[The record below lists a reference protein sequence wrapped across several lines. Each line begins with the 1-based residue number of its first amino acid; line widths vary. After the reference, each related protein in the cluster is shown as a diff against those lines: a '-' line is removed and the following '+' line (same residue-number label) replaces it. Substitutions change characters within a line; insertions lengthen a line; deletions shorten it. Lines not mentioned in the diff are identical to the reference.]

1 MHAHGRSRKDDLHD
15 ERLPAGRP
23 KAPGAGPAPGLAGL
37 QGSIGNAAVV
47 QRMRRAGVGQEEQE
61 HRHEAGCGHD
71 RSAQAPVQRSSAQRS
86 SVHDVL
92 RGAGR
97 PLDRSTRADMEA
109 RLDADF
115 SDVRVHDDR
124 PAKDSASEIGARAYT
139 SGSHVVLGEGGRD
152 KETLAHELTHVIQQR
167 QGPVSGTDNGSG
179 LRVSDPSDRFEQEA
193 EANARRVMSAPR
205 PATRAG
211 ADGGGGADGAGGAVQ
226 RAPARQTARTA
237 SVQRMPKAAR
247 VKTGARKKG
256 RKGGTANAKDE
267 LIRELV
273 ENWGWTSHGGAQNRT
288 LHLARRV
295 PEENETG
302 ALNATEKIYKGSRN
316 TRSPKDFAPARTTQS
331 MRWISTLAKEY
342 LGSATSSP
350 AEEVQV
356 SAIGTDLYISANRN
370 IHNAKLRELA
380 GQHSTGKA
388 FAKALV
394 EHFGEPDAEAKDRF
408 ARHTGKLSDR
418 VVEGETESG
427 DYAEIAGMTVKVPAD
442 VSADDDG
449 LHAERRLQKL
459 AGFDPAKTVGV
470 KRPCVVCYT
479 QIYATPVRNGD
490 VEVYPGPLWPSKA
503 ANKGM
508 TAYEEESVEDYAEY
522 LHELVDAAGG
532 TFITFT
538 QDGDLTWDQNSDSD
552 TDREGTKVGADDDA
566 MEVDADT

>member
-1 MHAHGRSRKDDLHD
+1 M
-15 ERLPAGRP
+15 
-23 KAPGAGPAPGLAGL
+23 GL

-47 QRMRRAGVGQEEQE
+47 QRMRRAGVAQEEQE
-61 HRHEAGCGHD
+61 HLHEAGCGHGG
-71 RSAQAPVQRSSAQRS
+71 SAQTPVQRS

-92 RGAGR
+92 RGTGR

-115 SDVRVHDDR
+115 SDVRIHDDR
-124 PAKDSASEIGARAYT
+124 SAKNSASEIGARAYT

-179 LRVSDPSDRFEQEA
+179 LRVSDPSDRFEREA
-193 EANARRVMSAPR
+193 EANARRVMNAPR
-205 PATRAG
+205 PASHAG
-211 ADGGGGADGAGGAVQ
+211 ADGAVQ
-226 RAPARQTARTA
+226 RASARQATARTA
-237 SVQRMPKAAR
+237 SVQRMPKAPRA
-247 VKTGARKKG
+247 KTGGKKKG
-256 RKGGTANAKDE
+256 STPNAKDE
-267 LIRELV
+267 LIKELV
-273 ENWGWTSHGGAQNRT
+273 QTWGWTAHGGAQNRT
-288 LHLARRV
+288 LHLTEA
-295 PEENETG
+295 PEENQTAG
-302 ALNATEKIYKGSRN
+302 LNATERIYKGSGN
-316 TRSPKDFAPARTTQS
+316 TRPPKDFAPARTTQS

-342 LGSATSSP
+342 LGSVTSSA

-370 IHNAKLRELA
+370 THNAKLRELA
-380 GQHSTGKA
+380 GQHGTGKA

-394 EHFGEPDAEAKDRF
+394 EHFGKPDAEAQDRF

-418 VVEGETESG
+418 VAEGETENG
-427 DYAEIAGMTVKVPAD
+427 DYAEIAGMAVKVPED

-459 AGFDPAKTVGV
+459 EGFDPAKTVGV

-479 QIYATPVRNGD
+479 QIYATPVQDGD

-508 TAYEEESVEDYAEY
+508 EDYEEESVKDYAKY
-522 LHELVDAAGG
+522 LHDLVDAAGG
-532 TFITFT
+532 TYITFT
-538 QDGDLTWDQNSDSD
+538 QQGDLTWDQNSDSD
-552 TDREGTKVGADDDA
+552 TDREGTKVGAGADA
-566 MEVDADT
+566 MEVDSDS

>member
-1 MHAHGRSRKDDLHD
+1 MHAHGKNRKDDLHD
-15 ERLPAGRP
+15 ERLPARRP
-23 KAPGAGPAPGLAGL
+23 KASGAGPASGLIGL

-47 QRMRRAGVGQEEQE
+47 QRMRRAGVAQEEQE
-61 HRHEAGCGHD
+61 HRHEAGCGHGG
-71 RSAQAPVQRSSAQRS
+71 SAQAPVQRS

-97 PLDRSTRADMEA
+97 PLDRSTRADMES

-115 SDVRVHDDR
+115 SDVLIHDDR
-124 PAKDSASEIGARAYT
+124 SAKNSASEIGARAYT

-179 LRVSDPSDRFEQEA
+179 LRVSDPSDRFEREA

-205 PATRAG
+205 PATHAG
-211 ADGGGGADGAGGAVQ
+211 ADGAVQ
-226 RAPARQTARTA
+226 RASARQATARTA
-237 SVQRMPKAAR
+237 SVQRMPKAPKA
-247 VKTGARKKG
+247 KTGGKKKG
-256 RKGGTANAKDE
+256 STPNAKDE
-267 LIRELV
+267 LIKELV
-273 ENWGWTSHGGAQNRT
+273 RTWGWTAHGGAQNRT
-288 LHLARRV
+288 LHLTEA
-295 PEENETG
+295 PEENQTG
-302 ALNATEKIYKGSRN
+302 GLNATEKIYKGSGN
-316 TRSPKDFAPARTTQS
+316 TRPPKDFAPARTTQS

-342 LGSATSSP
+342 LGSVTSSA

-370 IHNAKLRELA
+370 THNAKLRELA
-380 GQHSTGKA
+380 AQHGTGKA

-394 EHFGEPDAEAKDRF
+394 EHFGKPDAEAQDRF

-418 VVEGETESG
+418 VAEGETESG
-427 DYAEIAGMTVKVPAD
+427 DYAEIASMAVKVPED

-459 AGFDPAKTVGV
+459 EGFDPAKTVGV

-479 QIYATPVRNGD
+479 QIYATPVQDGD

-508 TAYEEESVEDYAEY
+508 EDYEEESVKDYAKY
-522 LHELVDAAGG
+522 LHELVEAAGG
-532 TFITFT
+532 TYITFT
-538 QDGDLTWDQNSDSD
+538 QQGDLTWDQNSDSD
-552 TDREGTKVGADDDA
+552 TDREGTKVGAGADA
-566 MEVDADT
+566 MEVDSDS

>member
-1 MHAHGRSRKDDLHD
+1 M
-15 ERLPAGRP
+15 
-23 KAPGAGPAPGLAGL
+23 GL

-47 QRMRRAGVGQEEQE
+47 QRMRRAGVAEEEQE
-61 HRHEAGCGHD
+61 HQHEAGCGHGG
-71 RSAQAPVQRSSAQRS
+71 SAQAPVQRS

-97 PLDRSTRADMEA
+97 PLDRSTRSDMES
-109 RLDADF
+109 RLEADF
-115 SDVRVHDDR
+115 SDVRIHDDR
-124 PAKDSASEIGARAYT
+124 SAKNSASEIGARAYT

-179 LRVSDPSDRFEQEA
+179 LRVSDPSDRFEREA

-205 PATRAG
+205 PATQAG
-211 ADGGGGADGAGGAVQ
+211 ADGAVQ
-226 RAPARQTARTA
+226 RASARQATARTA
-237 SVQRMPKAAR
+237 AVQRMPKAPKA
-247 VKTGARKKG
+247 KTGAKK
-256 RKGGTANAKDE
+256 KAPNAKDE
-267 LIRELV
+267 LIKELRIL
-273 ENWGWTSHGGAQNRT
+273 GWKPHGGAQNRT
-288 LHLARRV
+288 LHLAEG
-295 PEENETG
+295 PEENQT
-302 ALNATEKIYKGSRN
+302 ADLNATEKIYKDSGN
-316 TRSPKDFAPARTTQS
+316 TRPPKDFAPARTTQS

-342 LGSATSSP
+342 LGSVSSSA

-370 IHNAKLRELA
+370 THNAKLRELA
-380 GQHSTGKA
+380 GKHGTGKS

-394 EHFGEPDAEAKDRF
+394 EHFGEPDAKAQDRF

-418 VVEGETESG
+418 VAEGETESG
-427 DYAEIAGMTVKVPAD
+427 DYAEIASMAIKVPED

-459 AGFDPAKTVGV
+459 EGFDPAKTVGV

-479 QIYATPVRNGD
+479 QIYATPVQDGD

-508 TAYEEESVEDYAEY
+508 EDYEEENVKDYAKY
-522 LHELVDAAGG
+522 LHDLVEAAGG
-532 TFITFT
+532 TYITFT
-538 QDGDLTWDQNSDSD
+538 QQGDLTWDQASDSD
-552 TDREGTKVGADDDA
+552 TDREGTKVGADADA
-566 MEVDADT
+566 MEVDSDS

>member
-1 MHAHGRSRKDDLHD
+1 MHAHGKNRKDDLHD
-15 ERLPAGRP
+15 ERLPARGP
-23 KAPGAGPAPGLAGL
+23 KAPGAGPAPGLMGL

-47 QRMRRAGVGQEEQE
+47 QRMRRAGAAQEEQE
-61 HRHEAGCGHD
+61 HRHEAGCGHG
-71 RSAQAPVQRSSAQRS
+71 RSAQAPVQRS

-97 PLDRSTRADMEA
+97 PLDRSTRADMES

-124 PAKDSASEIGARAYT
+124 SAKDSASEIGARAYT

-167 QGPVSGTDNGSG
+167 QGPVAGTDNGSG
-179 LRVSDPSDRFEQEA
+179 LRVSDPSDRFEREA

-205 PATRAG
+205 PAARAG
-211 ADGGGGADGAGGAVQ
+211 ADGAVQ
-226 RAPARQTARTA
+226 RASARQATARTA
-237 SVQRMPKAAR
+237 SVQRMPKAPRA
-247 VKTGARKKG
+247 KTGGKKKG
-256 RKGGTANAKDE
+256 SAPNAKDE
-267 LIRELV
+267 LIKELTGT
-273 ENWGWTSHGGAQNRT
+273 WGWTAHGGAQNRT
-288 LHLARRV
+288 LHLTEA
-295 PEENETG
+295 PEENQTAG
-302 ALNATEKIYKGSRN
+302 LNATERIYKGSGN
-316 TRSPKDFAPARTTQS
+316 TRPPKDFAPARTTQS

-342 LGSATSSP
+342 LGSVTSSA

-370 IHNAKLRELA
+370 THNAKLRELA
-380 GQHSTGKA
+380 GRHGTGKA

-394 EHFGEPDAEAKDRF
+394 EHFGQPDAKAQDRF

-418 VVEGETESG
+418 VAEGETGSG
-427 DYAEIAGMTVKVPAD
+427 DYAEIASMAVKVPED

-449 LHAERRLQKL
+449 LHAERRLQKIE
-459 AGFDPAKTVGV
+459 GFDPAKTVGV

-479 QIYATPVRNGD
+479 QIYATPVQDGD

-508 TAYEEESVEDYAEY
+508 EDYEEESVKDYAKY
-522 LHELVDAAGG
+522 LHDLVEAAGG
-532 TFITFT
+532 TYITFT
-538 QDGDLTWDQNSDSD
+538 QQGDLTWDQNSDSD
-552 TDREGTKVGADDDA
+552 TDREGTKVGAEADA
-566 MEVDADT
+566 MEVDSDS